1 MASVPA
7 APPSWLPHS
16 RGPPPVHRH
25 QAHSKRLLPCNTVLG
40 SPSPQTSCLLGYKHP
55 CGSACWDPSVKSPQ
69 SDSPLPP
76 QCSPSSLPTTSS
88 AQLAPAPVTSPRH
101 TCLGESCLSSPPP
114 QHPGTSPHPSCPQG
128 PDTAP
133 LGLLPSPYR

>member
-25 QAHSKRLLPCNTVLG
+25 QAHSKHLLPCNTVLG
-40 SPSPQTSCLLGYKHP
+40 SSSPQTSCLLGYEHP
-55 CGSACWDPSVKSPQ
+55 HGSAYWDPSVKSPQ
-69 SDSPLPP
+69 SDSPLLL

-88 AQLAPAPVTSPRH
+88 AQLAPAPVTSHRNTH
-101 TCLGESCLSSPPP
+101 LGASCQDPPS
-114 QHPGTSPHPSCPQG
+114 PGTSPHPSCPQG
-128 PDTAP
+128 PDTGP
-133 LGLLPSPYR
+133 LGLPPSSYR